1 MQSFAVA
8 GEAVGTGGRTSGGI
22 CELDGNSY
30 RNPPRRP
37 RATPAPPADDE
48 A

>member
-22 CELDGNSY
+22 CELDETSTAT
-30 RNPPRRP
+30 RRFV
-37 RATPAPPADDE
+37 PAPPADE
-48 A
+48 EI